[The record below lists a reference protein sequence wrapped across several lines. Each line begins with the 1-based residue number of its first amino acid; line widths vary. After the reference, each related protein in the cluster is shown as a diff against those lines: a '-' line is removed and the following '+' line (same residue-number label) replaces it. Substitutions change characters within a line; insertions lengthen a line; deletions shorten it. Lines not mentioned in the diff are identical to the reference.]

1 MVSPLLILCFLRYVV
16 AVGAPPFHKIL
27 KKSLLPDI
35 MNLTF
40 VGGDLIKYPL
50 VKPISPTDKM
60 LQALYVLEN
69 FSTKRSKEFLFI
81 SKRIRKDIWN
91 GTNAERLCYLMESIN
106 SIYSM
111 FREIL
116 GEDVFSE
123 LNMPGEYIRLLGRYR
138 DFYGSSLP
146 SEYYLQFLDDLQLY
160 SASLIIEEQ
169 WQHITSAEDGLK
181 AFIEIFDDVFS
192 QCIDVHKDKFF
203 HALSET
209 DVLCRAVKGTGH
221 DKDRFIPWPSKTHDR
236 WNPPNTQFLYLSF
249 DTRVK
254 PYSDTLTLNEYIC
267 LLELRAT
274 KGQVYSICD
283 FQAVTPGN
291 VLDLSY
297 NDMTIADTRRII
309 DQHYDDVFQKV
320 LDDLLKTPQAV
331 SNAKAHKKD
340 ALMRDIQKSME
351 NYPFQREVLEE
362 AYAKQYLIMVCSC
375 IYKKVDETDEDKKAL
390 AYKSFQILCQY
401 LREKGVTGIIYPCT
415 RTKDV
420 IGKNLVL
427 FNVNDAI
434 PLEHSIRERLYE

>member
-1 MVSPLLILCFLRYVV
+1 MI
-16 AVGAPPFHKIL
+16 
-27 KKSLLPDI
+27 
-35 MNLTF
+35 
-40 VGGDLIKYPL
+40 YPL

-69 FSTKRSKEFLFI
+69 FSAKRSKEFLFI
-81 SKRIRKDIWN
+81 SKRIRKDIWKE
-91 GTNAERLCYLMESIN
+91 TNTEKLCYLMERIN
-106 SIYSM
+106 YIYSIL
-111 FREIL
+111 REVL
-116 GEDVFSE
+116 GEDDFSE
-123 LNMPGEYIRLLGRYR
+123 LNMPGEYIYLLDKYR
-138 DFYGSSLP
+138 AFYGSYLP
-146 SEYYLQFLDDLQLY
+146 SEYYSQFRDDLQLY

-169 WQHITSAEDGLK
+169 WKHITSTEDGLK
-181 AFIEIFDDVFS
+181 TFIEIFDDVFS

-203 HALSET
+203 HPLSET
-209 DVLCRAVKGTGH
+209 DVLCRAVKGTGY
-221 DKDRFIPWPSKTHDR
+221 DKDRFIPWPSKTHNR
-236 WNPPNTQFLYLSF
+236 WNPPGTQFLYLSF

-254 PYSDTLTLNEYIC
+254 PYSDKLTLNEYIC

-297 NDMTIADTRRII
+297 NDITIADTRKIVNH
-309 DQHYDDVFQKV
+309 HYNDVFQKV
-320 LDDLLKTPQAV
+320 LDNLLKTPQTV
-331 SNAKAHKKD
+331 SNAKERKKK
-340 ALMRDIQKSME
+340 ALMRDIEKSIKK
-351 NYPFQREVLEE
+351 YPFQRDVLEE

-375 IYKKVDETDEDKKAL
+375 IYKKVDETDEAKRAL

-401 LREKGVTGIIYPCT
+401 LKEKGVTGIIYPCT

-434 PLEHSIRERLYE
+434 PLECSIRERLYE

>member
-1 MVSPLLILCFLRYVV
+1 MI
-16 AVGAPPFHKIL
+16 
-27 KKSLLPDI
+27 
-35 MNLTF
+35 
-40 VGGDLIKYPL
+40 YPL

-69 FSTKRSKEFLFI
+69 FSAKRSKEFLFI

-91 GTNAERLCYLMESIN
+91 ETNAEGLCYLMELIN
-106 SIYSM
+106 YIYSIL
-111 FREIL
+111 REVL
-116 GEDVFSE
+116 GEDVFSK
-123 LNMPGEYIRLLGRYR
+123 LNMPDVYIYLLDKYR
-138 DFYGSSLP
+138 ALYGSSLP
-146 SEYYLQFLDDLQLY
+146 SEYYLQFRDDLQLY

-169 WQHITSAEDGLK
+169 WKHITSTEDGLK
-181 AFIEIFDDVFS
+181 TFIEIFDDVFS

-203 HALSET
+203 HPLSET
-209 DVLCRAVKGTGH
+209 DVLCRAVKGTGY
-221 DKDRFIPWPSKTHDR
+221 DKDRFIPWPSKTHNR
-236 WNPPNTQFLYLSF
+236 WNPPGTQFLYLSF

-254 PYSDTLTLNEYIC
+254 PYSDKLTLNEYIC

-274 KGQVYSICD
+274 KGEIYSICD

-297 NDMTIADTRRII
+297 NDMTIADTRKII
-309 DQHYDDVFQKV
+309 DQHYNDVFQKV
-320 LDDLLKTPQAV
+320 LDNLLKTPQAV
-331 SNAKAHKKD
+331 SNAKARQKK
-340 ALMRDIQKSME
+340 ALMRYIKKSMKK
-351 NYPFQREVLEE
+351 YPFQRDVLEE

-375 IYKKVDETDEDKKAL
+375 IYKKVDETDEAKKAL

-401 LREKGVTGIIYPCT
+401 LKEKGVTGIIYPCT